1 MLLNGSFYYPNIFG
15 IYDQAIKEMC
25 AQMMDEEI
33 GAIVQHID
41 EATDE
46 IYDKEVKQL
55 Q

>member
-1 MLLNGSFYYPNIFG
+1 
-15 IYDQAIKEMC
+15 
-25 AQMMDEEI
+25 MMDEEI

-46 IYDKEVKQL
+46 IYDKELKQL